1 MAEINKKPKASDP
14 LMEAVHRSFPAP
26 HFVTLA
32 EVRDSTGFDST
43 RAADALALGMF
54 RSRGR
59 LLHGFEFKVSRSDW
73 LCEIRKPEKAESWF
87 QHCDRWGLIVPD
99 ASIVKVDELPAGWGL
114 GVPKAKGIKWIVQPP
129 VLSPAPFDRHALC
142 AFVFR
147 ALQNIER
154 DQKEIEDAATAA
166 AYARSEKERASD
178 QENLATWRGMVNA
191 FEAATGLSIRY
202 NFQEPEK
209 AKQLGTA
216 LRSLIAGPDNV
227 NHLTRVL
234 ERQASI
240 LEDEAARTR
249 ARATALLAG
258 MAAMAAGQTDVPMV
272 DRSMPEYETL
282 MGESSV

>member
-1 MAEINKKPKASDP
+1 MAEINKKPKASAP

-26 HFVTLA
+26 HFVTLS

-73 LCEIRKPEKAESWF
+73 LCELRKPEKAESWF

-154 DQKEIEDAATAA
+154 DQKEIEAAAA
-166 AYARSEKERASD
+166 AEAYARSEKERAAA
-178 QENLATWRGMVNA
+178 QENLATWREMVNA
-191 FEAATGLSIRY
+191 FEAATGLSIRHS
-202 NFQEPEK
+202 FRDQEQ
-209 AKQLGTA
+209 AKRIGDA
-216 LRSLIAGPDNV
+216 LRLLTSDPHKLTN
-227 NHLTRVL
+227 LTRTL
-234 ERQASI
+234 EQHASL
-240 LEDEAARTR
+240 LEAEAARAR
-249 ARATALLAG
+249 GRATTLLAG
-258 MAAMAAGQTDVPMV
+258 LAALSAGQTEESISLP
-272 DRSMPEYETL
+272 PKTEYQEL
-282 MGESSV
+282 MGDGY